1 MKIFFSKDA
10 SGKVLLVAFALLII
24 FQFLIL
30 VNFIPYNVAWAGQL
44 TKDNYVI
51 MSLISIIIIILFMAI
66 IAIKLQYILKG
77 KVDIIGTIG
86 AWIIFIYLILNTM
99 GNIASAVSIENLVFA
114 PITIIM
120 AVFSLFFALSK

>member
-51 MSLISIIIIILFMAI
+51 MSLMSIIIVILFMAI